1 MPRSN
6 TTFID
11 LRAKLATYMN
21 EQELVFI
28 ERAYDRAFAAHEGV
42 KRESGEPYIEHPL
55 AVAMTLANFSLDSPT
70 IAASLLHDVVE
81 DTKVSLSS
89 LEREFGK
96 EVSCLVAGVTKLQR
110 VRLKP
115 SFSFLPSFFQKRA
128 EEARNFER
136 QVESLRKMLLAMTTD
151 IRVIFIKLADRL
163 HNMQTLDAVR
173 PDKRARIAQETLEIY
188 APLANR
194 LGMGS
199 IKGQLEDLAFPYV
212 YPHEYKDLHDRV
224 GGKLTAREVYVLRFQ
239 KILTNFLQ
247 KEGVPVSS
255 VHGRAKHLYS
265 LWRKLQRYDGDLS
278 KIYDL
283 VAVRIIVPTV
293 ADCYQTLGLLHSRWN
308 PLIGRIKDYIA
319 TPKPNGYQSL
329 HTTIF
334 GPDGEIV
341 EIQIRTTEMHDLA
354 ERGIAA
360 HWHYSESKHA
370 KKVAER
376 ESRTKLEWLEELH
389 KWQASL
395 KDPNELK
402 RILSLDFFSDQIFVF
417 TPQGD
422 VIKLPAKS
430 TPIDFAYAIHSDVGN
445 ACTGAKID
453 GKIVPLDTKLD
464 NGDIVEIMTAKNP
477 QGPKRDWLTFVQT
490 QKARSHIKVYHH
502 LS

>member
-1 MPRSN
+1 MTPSP
-6 TTFID
+6 TYSA
-11 LRAKLATYMN
+11 LRTRLATYMGDA
-21 EQELVFI
+21 ELALVDRAY
-28 ERAYDRAFAAHEGV
+28 ERAAAAHAGIT
-42 KRESGEPYIEHPL
+42 RESGEPYIEHPL
-55 AVAMTLANFSLDSPT
+55 AVARQLAEFSLDAPT
-70 IAASLLHDVVE
+70 IAASLLHDVLE
-81 DTKVSLSS
+81 DTKTSFAS

-96 EVSCLVAGVTKLQR
+96 EVAALVAGVTKLKR
-110 VRLKP
+110 IRLKP
-115 SFSFLPSFFQKRA
+115 SFSFLPSFFRRRA
-128 EEARNFER
+128 EAAQNFER
-136 QVESLRKMLLAMTTD
+136 QVESLRKMLLAMTSD

-212 YPHEYKDLHDRV
+212 HPREYKELQEKV
-224 GGKLTAREVYVLRFQ
+224 GSRIAEREAYVVRFQ
-239 KILTNFLQ
+239 KLLAAFL
-247 KEGVPVSS
+247 KAEHIKSVSI
-255 VHGRAKHLYS
+255 HGRAKHLYS
-265 LWRKLQRYDGDLS
+265 LWRKLNRYDGDLS

-319 TPKPNGYQSL
+319 TPKPNGYRSL

-341 EIQIRTTEMHDLA
+341 EVQIRTPEMHDLA

-360 HWHYSESKHA
+360 HWHYSEGKHA
-370 KKVAER
+370 KQVAER
-376 ESRTKLEWLEELH
+376 DSRSKLEWLAELN
-389 KWQASL
+389 KWQESL

-402 RILSLDFFSDQIFVF
+402 RILHVDFFSDQIFVF

-422 VIKLPAKS
+422 VVKLAARS
-430 TPIDFAYAIHSDVGN
+430 TPVDFAYAIHSDVGN

-453 GKIVPLDTKLD
+453 GRIVPLDTELR

-477 QGPKRDWLTFVQT
+477 QGPKRDWLTFVAT
-490 QKARSHIKVYHH
+490 QKARSHIKAYYH
-502 LS
+502 LK